1 MDLDNENNFY
11 NQIFSVFEY
20 YIKTSYNFIINF
32 YELDQHDINKLNSNE
47 SNSNESNSK
56 ESKSNESNSNESNS
70 NIVNND
76 IDEANIKKL
85 CIIIGNSLLEDSYEI
100 VYEDNI
106 DKEL

>member
-32 YELDQHDINKLNSNE
+32 YELDQPDINKLNTDKSNINQSNRNE
-47 SNSNESNSK
+47 SNRS
-56 ESKSNESNSNESNS
+56 
-70 NIVNND
+70 IVNND
-76 IDEANIKKL
+76 IDETNIKDL
-85 CIIIGNSLLEDSYEI
+85 CIIIGNSLLEDSYEM

>member
-11 NQIFSVFEY
+11 NQICLLFEY

-32 YELDQHDINKLNSNE
+32 YELDQHDINKLNTDKPNSNE
-47 SNSNESNSK
+47 SNSNESNK
-56 ESKSNESNSNESNS
+56 

-76 IDEANIKKL
+76 VDETNMKDL

-100 VYEDNI
+100 IYEDNI

>member
-32 YELDQHDINKLNSNE
+32 YELDQPDINKLNTC
-47 SNSNESNSK
+47 K
-56 ESKSNESNSNESNS
+56 LNSNESNS

>member
-1 MDLDNENNFY
+1 MIVVQTIN
-11 NQIFSVFEY
+11 VFQY
-20 YIKTSYNFIINF
+20 TNCYIKTSYNFIINF
-32 YELDQHDINKLNSNE
+32 YELDQPDINKLNTC
-47 SNSNESNSK
+47 K
-56 ESKSNESNSNESNS
+56 LNSNESNS